1 MNRKG
6 LKESKVMS
14 FKREFYEGM
23 GSAFDLHGR
32 NHFND
37 YDTYPGPKSALNQ
50 NWKNVGGYIGS
61 SIDNFASNRNLPSPH
76 FSSPNVMHGNK
87 PSKFKSY

>member
-1 MNRKG
+1 MKMKG
-6 LKESKVMS
+6 SKESKAMS

-37 YDTYPGPKSALNQ
+37 FDTYPGPKPAINKTWQ
-50 NWKNVGGYIGS
+50 NVGGYIRS
-61 SIDNFASNRNLPSPH
+61 SMDNFASDNNLPCPY
-76 FSSPNVMHGNK
+76 SSNPNVILEDK
-87 PSKFKSY
+87 LSKF